1 MALFLLANKADI
13 RAADINGCNCLHWS
27 AYTDNL
33 FMFKL
38 FEKFGMDVEIRDK
51 SGYTPFIRAIFN
63 ESYDCIRYMLDK
75 YPMIIPENLNT
86 DKL

>member
-1 MALFLLANKADI
+1 MALFLLASGCDI
-13 RAADINGCNCLHWS
+13 RAVDINGCSCIHWS

-38 FEKFGMDVEIRDK
+38 FEKFGMDVKTKDK
-51 SGYTPFIRAIFN
+51 NGYTPFIRAIFN
-63 ESYDCIRYMLDK
+63 EAYDVIRYMLDK
-75 YPMIIPENLNT
+75 YPTIIPENLNT